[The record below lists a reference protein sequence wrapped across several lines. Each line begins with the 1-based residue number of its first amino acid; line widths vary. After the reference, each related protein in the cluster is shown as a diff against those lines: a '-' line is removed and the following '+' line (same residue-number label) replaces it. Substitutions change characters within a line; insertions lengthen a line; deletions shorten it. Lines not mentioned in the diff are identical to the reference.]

1 MQRRSPD
8 RFYGVKACKKKQSLK
23 VAMQWMQMLIMKE
36 VDPNLKANR
45 VEKALNATGVA
56 RKTI

>member
-1 MQRRSPD
+1 
-8 RFYGVKACKKKQSLK
+8 
-23 VAMQWMQMLIMKE
+23 MQMLIMKE